1 MTYYDEIKNKL
12 IDNEIYERVKDY
24 SKERNRVI
32 TYYEVG
38 RLLYE
43 AGSKYGEN
51 IIGKYAEKLVNEVG
65 KKYNRSTLFRIKK
78 FYVIFSNKKV
88 ATAWQ
93 HLNWS
98 QCKKLLPIENIDKIN
113 YYIDI
118 CINQNLAVR
127 ELEHKIKNKEYER
140 LDEDTK
146 NKLISN
152 ENTDI
157 TDYIKNPI
165 LIKNNLNY
173 LDISEKVLKRLILEN
188 LDNFL
193 KELGEG
199 YTYIGNEYKIKIG
212 DRYNYID
219 LLLFNINYNCYV
231 VIELKVTELKKE
243 YIGQIITYKNYI
255 DSTIRKD
262 KNETIGIIISKK
274 DNKYI
279 MSYCTDNRII
289 SREYIVY

>member
-152 ENTDI
+152 ENTCFLNMKFVMI
-157 TDYIKNPI
+157 GTDK
-165 LIKNNLNY
+165 
-173 LDISEKVLKRLILEN
+173 EKGRVK
-188 LDNFL
+188 
-193 KELGEG
+193 
-199 YTYIGNEYKIKIG
+199 
-212 DRYNYID
+212 
-219 LLLFNINYNCYV
+219 
-231 VIELKVTELKKE
+231 
-243 YIGQIITYKNYI
+243 
-255 DSTIRKD
+255 
-262 KNETIGIIISKK
+262 
-274 DNKYI
+274 
-279 MSYCTDNRII
+279 
-289 SREYIVY
+289 

>member
-173 LDISEKVLKRLILEN
+173 LDISEKVLKRLILED